1 MKPSDK
7 TPGPRLV
14 TALLAAGLA
23 AACVETRTEGPA
35 SGPPDVVVS
44 TPAATFE
51 ASAVGR
57 TVGRVIR
64 FEPTDPTVGPW
75 FSVRDA
81 YDRELGMIDA
91 VGRAWR
97 YRPHQLESELLGA
110 GTVNQGVARI
120 LGEAAVELAETPPH

>member
-1 MKPSDK
+1 MNSPYKP
-7 TPGPRLV
+7 PGSRLAC
-14 TALLAAGLA
+14 ALMA
-23 AACVETRTEGPA
+23 AALASACVQTSTEGPA

-44 TPAATFE
+44 TPEAAFE
-51 ASAVGR
+51 VSSAGK

-97 YRPHQLESELLGA
+97 YRPHQLESEMLGA
-110 GTVNQGVARI
+110 GPVDQGVARI
-120 LGEAAVELAETPPH
+120 LGEAAVELSQAPQG